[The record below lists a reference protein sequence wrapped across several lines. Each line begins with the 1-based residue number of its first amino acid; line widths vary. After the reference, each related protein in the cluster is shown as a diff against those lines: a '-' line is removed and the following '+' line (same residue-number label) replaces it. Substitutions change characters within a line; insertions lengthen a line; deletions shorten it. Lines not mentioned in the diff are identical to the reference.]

1 MSSLSKQEQLRQL
14 IDEQQERIRQ
24 TFPAN
29 RGDAVVALTRARDWR
44 YLKSQETLHNGPI
57 SFGAREGAHNSNLYF
72 SGWHKALQLCFGDAA
87 ESSNVGSIS
96 SVVKESDARVPAP
109 LPNGKRL
116 TLNDLVVKEGDP
128 RVPHHSAPLRPYDGA
143 LDAWAEQVLLECDR
157 LAEGEQVLVYC
168 ETGFMRMQ
176 QGGEQDFYAWIASKK
191 MPTEWREREDLEWW
205 TNALAK
211 TYEGEMRELAGE
223 NVSIQQQLEAFA
235 SEWQA
240 EVNVYRTTQGIDDYY
255 MRLGKLWVKSMACHF
270 LYPARTLIGGCTVE
284 LYGNVLAVLIGW
296 ALKHLDLCREFV
308 VHRPAC
314 SLRALLA
321 PPHAAAALIEA
332 LSETL
337 RVDRA
342 AIRRVVDAYSLDHE
356 NVSYH
361 CSVAGTPAPP
371 LLRLDEQ
378 HLVWSLTGLL
388 SEPFLFLTRELKR
401 RYSYEYHTASH
412 VHEEVFRQDL
422 YQLFADKRF
431 VRSAGS
437 VELRGIQGELT
448 TDVDA
453 LIFDRKTG
461 ALALFEL
468 KSQDLFAYSR
478 QERIRQR
485 DYFYNAG
492 KQVLACVQWLN
503 RNGANALLTR
513 LDAKLVKRLK
523 VQKTYIFVLGRYL
536 AHFFD
541 GAEFDRRAAW
551 GTWPQV
557 LRLVNDG
564 PSGAEEANPIQS
576 LYNKLMKDT
585 PLTASSPVLDV
596 QEITIG
602 ESIVYIY
609 PDFQTYK
616 NRVG

>member
-1 MSSLSKQEQLRQL
+1 MSSLSKQEQLCQL

-24 TFPAN
+24 TFPTH
-29 RGDAVVALTRARDWR
+29 RGSAVVALTSARDWHS
-44 YLKSQETLHNGPI
+44 LKLQDTLH
-57 SFGAREGAHNSNLYF
+57 AATKTATAHHSYLYS
-72 SGWHKALQLCFGDAA
+72 SGWHKALQFCFGNAA
-87 ESSNVGSIS
+87 ESP
-96 SVVKESDARVPAP
+96 SVS
-109 LPNGKRL
+109 
-116 TLNDLVVKEGDP
+116 P
-128 RVPHHSAPLRPYDGA
+128 RVTDST
-143 LDAWAEQVLLECDR
+143 LDAWADQVLLGCDR
-157 LAEGEQVLVYC
+157 LTEGEQVLAHC

-176 QGGEQDFYAWIASKK
+176 QGGQKDFSVWIDSKK
-191 MPTEWREREDLEWW
+191 MSTECREREDIAWW

-211 TYEGEMRELAGE
+211 TYEREMQELAVE
-223 NVSIQQQLEAFA
+223 KVSIQQQLDAFA
-235 SEWQA
+235 SQWQA
-240 EVNVYRTTQGIDDYY
+240 DVTVYRTTQEIDNYY
-255 MRLGKLWVKSMACHF
+255 SRLGTVRVKSMACHF
-270 LYPARTLIGGCTVE
+270 LYPAQTLIGGCTVE

-296 ALKHLDLCREFV
+296 ALKQLDLCRAFV
-308 VHRPAC
+308 VQHPSC
-314 SLRALLA
+314 TLRALLA
-321 PPHAAAALIEA
+321 TPHAAAALLEA

-337 RVDRA
+337 GVDSA
-342 AIRRVVDAYSLDHE
+342 AIRRVVDAYSLSHE

-401 RYSYEYHTASH
+401 LHSYEYHTASH
-412 VHEEVFRQDL
+412 LHEEVFRQDL
-422 YQLFADKRF
+422 YQLFSDKRF
-431 VRSAGS
+431 VRSADS
-437 VELRGIQGELT
+437 VELRGVQGDLT

-461 ALALFEL
+461 VLALFEL
-468 KSQDLFAYSR
+468 KSQDPFAYSP
-478 QERIRQR
+478 QERRRQR

-503 RNGANALLTR
+503 RNGANVLLAR
-513 LDAKLVKRLK
+513 LDPKRVKRLK

-541 GAEFDRRAAW
+541 GPEFDRRAAW

-557 LRLVNDG
+557 LRLVNEVSFD
-564 PSGAEEANPIQS
+564 AEEANPIQS

-585 PLTASSPVLDV
+585 PLTPSSPVLDV
-596 QEITIG
+596 QEIPIG
-602 ESIVYIY
+602 DSNVYVY
-609 PDFQTYK
+609 PDFKTYK